1 MCFVSNY
8 LDHYNV
14 AFVEIRG
21 LSQSLEFI
29 LSTHMLMNEN
39 RSYRRK
45 LAIFIVVWTLQYYI
59 FGDILRDLEIVILCF
74 LAQNWQL
81 RLLKFETMDLHVS
94 HCLQKQSFSINYT
107 QYNALD
113 EYLIKKNVNK
123 ISFIF

>member
-39 RSYRRK
+39 RSYRLK
-45 LAIFIVVWTLQYYI
+45 LAIFIVVWNLQYYR

-94 HCLQKQSFSINYT
+94 HCLQKQFFCINYM
-107 QYNALD
+107 QYNALG
-113 EYLIKKNVNK
+113 EYLIKKM
-123 ISFIF
+123 